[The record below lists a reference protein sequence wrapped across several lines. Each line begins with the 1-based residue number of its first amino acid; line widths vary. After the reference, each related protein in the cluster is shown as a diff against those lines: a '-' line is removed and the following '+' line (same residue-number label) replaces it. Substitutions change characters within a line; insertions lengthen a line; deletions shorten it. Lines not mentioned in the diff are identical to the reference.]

1 MSDKQNMTKSINEL
15 IKIASKLRLEILDMV
30 IRANGGHIGGAF
42 SVIDIMT
49 VLYMNI
55 LNHNP
60 KNASWKNR
68 DRLLFSKGHSCLA
81 LYTVL
86 AECGYFEK
94 NLLEK
99 YAVDDGA
106 FAGHPEREFIPGVE
120 ITAGSLGHGHS
131 LGVGMALAGKID
143 SKDYR
148 VFVVSSDGEL
158 NEGSTWEAI
167 MSASQYKLDNLTMII
182 DYNKYISLGTINSI
196 MNIDPLKKRFESFGW
211 MVNEIDGHNMGEIV
225 SSLEK
230 IPYNK
235 EKPSA
240 IIANTIKGKGVSFM
254 ENVPMWHFRAPSP
267 EEALQAR
274 EELEKVL
281 KK

>member
-1 MSDKQNMTKSINEL
+1 MTKTIHEL
-15 IKIASKLRLEILDMV
+15 EKIASGLRLEILDMA
-30 IRANGGHIGGAF
+30 IRAKGGHIGGAF
-42 SVIDIMT
+42 SVIDTLT

-55 LNHNP
+55 LNHDPQNP
-60 KNASWKNR
+60 SWESR

-86 AECGYFEK
+86 AECGYFK
-94 NLLEK
+94 KQLLEK
-99 YAVDDGA
+99 YAVDEGA

-167 MSASQYKLDNLTMII
+167 MSASQYNLDNLTIII

-211 MVNEIDGHNMGEIV
+211 AVNEIDGHNMGEIV

-235 EKPSA
+235 DKPSA

-267 EEALQAR
+267 EEAILAR
-274 EELEKVL
+274 KELEKVL
-281 KK
+281 EK

>member
-1 MSDKQNMTKSINEL
+1 MKKSIKQLET
-15 IKIASKLRLEILDMV
+15 IANRLRIEILDMV

-49 VLYMNI
+49 ALYMNT
-55 LNHNP
+55 LNHDP
-60 KNASWKNR
+60 KNPSWENR

-81 LYTVL
+81 LYTIL
-86 AECGYFEK
+86 AECGYYDNK
-94 NLLEK
+94 LLEK

-143 SKDYR
+143 KKDYR
-148 VFVVSSDGEL
+148 IFVVSSDGEL

-182 DYNKYISLGTINSI
+182 DYNKYISLGTIKSI
-196 MNIDPLKKRFESFGW
+196 MNIDPLKDRLESFGW
-211 MVNEIDGHNMGEIV
+211 AVIEIDGHNMVEIV
-225 SSLEK
+225 SSLAK
-230 IPYNK
+230 IPFKKDEPN
-235 EKPSA
+235 A

-254 ENVPMWHFRAPSP
+254 ENVPMWHFRAPST
-267 EEALQAR
+267 EEALIAKR
-274 EELEKVL
+274 ELDKVLEK
-281 KK
+281 

>member
-1 MSDKQNMTKSINEL
+1 MTKTIHEL
-15 IKIASKLRLEILDMV
+15 EKIASGLRLEILDMV
-30 IRANGGHIGGAF
+30 IRAKGGHIGGSF
-42 SVIDIMT
+42 SVIDTLT

-55 LNHNP
+55 LNHDPQNP
-60 KNASWKNR
+60 SWESR

-86 AECGYFEK
+86 AECGYFK
-94 NLLEK
+94 KKLLEK
-99 YAVDDGA
+99 YAVDEGA

-167 MSASQYKLDNLTMII
+167 MSASQYNLDNLTIII

-211 MVNEIDGHNMGEIV
+211 AVNEIDGHNMGEIV

-230 IPYNK
+230 VPFK
-235 EKPSA
+235 KDKPSA
-240 IIANTIKGKGVSFM
+240 IIAHTIKGKGVSFM

-267 EEALQAR
+267 NEALQAKN
-274 EELEKVL
+274 ELEKAY

>member
-1 MSDKQNMTKSINEL
+1 MTKTIHEL
-15 IKIASKLRLEILDMV
+15 EKIASGLRLEILDMV
-30 IRANGGHIGGAF
+30 IRAKGGHIGGSF
-42 SVIDIMT
+42 SVIDT
-49 VLYMNI
+49 LTALYMNI
-55 LNHNP
+55 LNHDPQNP
-60 KNASWKNR
+60 SWESR

-86 AECGYFEK
+86 AECGYFK
-94 NLLEK
+94 KKLLEK
-99 YAVDDGA
+99 YAVDEGA

-167 MSASQYKLDNLTMII
+167 MSASQYNLDNLTIII

-211 MVNEIDGHNMGEIV
+211 AVNEIDGHNMGEIV

-230 IPYNK
+230 IPFK
-235 EKPSA
+235 KDKPSA
-240 IIANTIKGKGVSFM
+240 IIAHTIKGKGVSFM

-267 EEALQAR
+267 NEALQAKN
-274 EELEKVL
+274 ELEKAY

>member
-49 VLYMNI
+49 VIYMNI

-99 YAVDDGA
+99 IYLSY
-106 FAGHPEREFIPGVE
+106 FL
-120 ITAGSLGHGHS
+120 SL
-131 LGVGMALAGKID
+131 I
-143 SKDYR
+143 
-148 VFVVSSDGEL
+148 
-158 NEGSTWEAI
+158 
-167 MSASQYKLDNLTMII
+167 
-182 DYNKYISLGTINSI
+182 
-196 MNIDPLKKRFESFGW
+196 
-211 MVNEIDGHNMGEIV
+211 
-225 SSLEK
+225 
-230 IPYNK
+230 
-235 EKPSA
+235 
-240 IIANTIKGKGVSFM
+240 
-254 ENVPMWHFRAPSP
+254 
-267 EEALQAR
+267 
-274 EELEKVL
+274 
-281 KK
+281 

>member
-1 MSDKQNMTKSINEL
+1 MIKSINEL
-15 IKIASKLRLEILDMV
+15 EKIAYKLRLEILHIV
-30 IRANGGHIGGAF
+30 TRANGGHIGGAF
-42 SVIDIMT
+42 SAIDIMT
-49 VLYMNI
+49 ALYMNI

-60 KNASWKNR
+60 NNPNWANR
-68 DRLLFSKGHSCLA
+68 DRLLYSKGHSCLA

-86 AECGYFEK
+86 AECGYYDK
-94 NLLEK
+94 ILLEK
-99 YAVDDGA
+99 YAVNDGA

-131 LGVGMALAGKID
+131 LGVGMALAGKINK
-143 SKDYR
+143 KDYR

-196 MNIDPLKKRFESFGW
+196 MNIDPLKNRFESFGW
-211 MVNEIDGHNMGEIV
+211 MVNEIDGHNMEEIL

-230 IPYNK
+230 IPYK
-235 EKPSA
+235 KDKPSA

-254 ENVPMWHFRAPSP
+254 ENVSMWHFRAPSP

-274 EELEKVL
+274 KELQKVL

>member
-1 MSDKQNMTKSINEL
+1 MTKSKDEL
-15 IKIASKLRLEILDMV
+15 IKIASKLRLEILNMV
-30 IRANGGHIGGAF
+30 TNANGGHIGGAF
-42 SVIDIMT
+42 SVIDT
-49 VLYMNI
+49 LTALYMNI
-55 LNHNP
+55 LNHDP
-60 KNASWKNR
+60 KNPSWESR
-68 DRLLFSKGHSCLA
+68 DRLLYSKGHSCLA
-81 LYTVL
+81 LYTIL
-86 AECGYFEK
+86 AECGYFDYK
-94 NLLEK
+94 LLEK
-99 YAVDDGA
+99 YAIDGGA

-131 LGVGMALAGKID
+131 LGVGIALAGKID

-230 IPYNK
+230 IPFK
-235 EKPSA
+235 KDKPSA
-240 IIANTIKGKGVSFM
+240 IIAHTIKGKGVSFM
-254 ENVPMWHFRAPSP
+254 ENVPMWHFRAPNP
-267 EEALQAR
+267 NEAFQAKN
-274 EELEKVL
+274 ELENAY